1 MRIQLRRA
9 AAAWKTRPDVFG
21 LATMNPSG
29 AARPADLQGAVAWVI
44 ATRRDLEG
52 CLRAEGAVLV
62 RGLPLRS
69 AHDFDAIVGAMGVTP
84 FSYAE
89 SLSNAVRIS
98 RTGRVVTANEAP
110 PSVTIHLHHE
120 LAQTPVVPSQ
130 IVFFCEHPAARGGA
144 TSLCRSDLLYQRLVR
159 EMPAFVERCERAGLR
174 YTTVMPAENDPSS
187 GVGRSWR
194 STFGVATAA
203 QAEERMQR
211 LGYGWQWLPDGTL
224 RATTPVL
231 PAVRALG
238 GGRKSFFNQLIAVV
252 AGWRDARNDPS
263 RAVAHGDGTPVDLE
277 AVRAATAVA
286 EELAVD
292 VAWQTGDMLLVD
304 NYVVM
309 HGRRSFEGPRSVLV
323 SLVRGEA

>member
-1 MRIQLRRA
+1 MREHLPTLTPDGRA
-9 AAAWKTRPDVFG
+9 APVSVDQAVGWFRENRPR
-21 LATMNPSG
+21 M
-29 AARPADLQGAVAWVI
+29 Q
-44 ATRRDLEG
+44 
-52 CLRAEGAVLV
+52 AELDRGGAVLV

-69 AHDFDAIVGAMGVTP
+69 ADDFDAVVGALELAS